1 MVYYMILEIS
11 SRILENFETK
21 DTARE
26 RSLKLSRKMVRISGR
41 AIKSIHR
48 GEWDIAE
55 KLLDEVSTLNREI
68 ISELEDHPD
77 IFHAGFVE
85 NAQQE
90 YAEASILYSI
100 MKKDRVPDPAKL
112 SVKDPAYL
120 LGLGDVVGEL
130 RRVILDLIRLDRP
143 HEGEELLEIMDEIYS
158 TIMLFDFPDALSRGL
173 RRKGD
178 VARSLVERTRGDIT
192 NAMEHAKLKE
202 RMSELEKKL

>member
-1 MVYYMILEIS
+1 
-11 SRILENFETK
+11 
-21 DTARE
+21 
-26 RSLKLSRKMVRISGR
+26 MVRLSGT

-48 GEWDIAE
+48 GECEIA
-55 KLLDEVSTLNREI
+55 KQLLDEVSALNREI

-100 MKKDRVPDPAKL
+100 LKKDRVPDPAKL

-120 LGLGDVVGEL
+120 LGLGDVAGEL
-130 RRVILDLIRLDRP
+130 RRFILDLIRLDRP